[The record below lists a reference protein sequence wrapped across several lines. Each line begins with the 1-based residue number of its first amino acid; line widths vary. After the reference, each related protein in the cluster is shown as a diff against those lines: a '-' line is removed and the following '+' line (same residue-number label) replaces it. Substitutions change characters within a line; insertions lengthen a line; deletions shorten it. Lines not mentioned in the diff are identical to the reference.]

1 MRLLLNALV
10 CALAMLGFAQVAK
23 AADAAPPPTQGPVYT
38 TTFVEVTPGAAAQT
52 VAMLK
57 GYRDAARKEPGMMVV
72 DIYQETATPS
82 RFVTNEVW
90 RDWAAYDEH
99 AKAAPRSQLF
109 LKLRPIQY
117 GPPDSRTH
125 LGYYIAP
132 GAAASTANSI
142 VILSHLDVTPNA
154 LPRLF
159 EIMKPLSE
167 GSAKDAGMQ
176 TYQILRQA
184 PGTGN
189 HFRLFE
195 VWASERAFDA
205 HNLAAHTQG
214 FRIDLAP
221 LLGTP
226 YDQRKYVPVN

>member
-1 MRLLLNALV
+1 MKLLLNVLV
-10 CALAMLGFAQVAK
+10 CALAVLGLTQAANAAEAVAAQ
-23 AADAAPPPTQGPVYT
+23 GSIYT
-38 TTFVEVTPGAAAQT
+38 TTFIEVTPGATAQT
-52 VAMLK
+52 IAMLK
-57 GYRDAARKEPGMMVV
+57 EYREAARKEPGMMVADV
-72 DIYQETATPS
+72 YQEMATPS

-90 RDWAAYDEH
+90 RDLAAYDAH
-99 AKAAPRSQLF
+99 VKATPRTQLF
-109 LKLRPIQY
+109 LRLLPIQY
-117 GPPDSRTH
+117 GPPDARTH
-125 LGYYIAP
+125 IGYFIAP
-132 GAAASTANSI
+132 GGGAATANSI
-142 VILSHLDVTPNA
+142 IIMSHLDVTPNA
-154 LPRLF
+154 LPKLM

-195 VWASERAFDA
+195 VWASDRAFDA

-214 FRIDLAP
+214 FRNELAP

-226 YDQRKYVPVN
+226 YDQRRYAPVN